1 MIQKPYVRAEHGVL
15 RVGEAD
21 ISLESVVFAFQD
33 GLAPEAI
40 QLQYPSLSL
49 EEVYGAIT
57 HYLANRETVDLYLA
71 QQAERWADL
80 RRTSEQTL
88 SPVVARLRALR
99 QSTVGDPA

>member
-1 MIQKPYVRAEHGVL
+1 MIQKPYVRTEQGLL

-33 GLAPEAI
+33 GLVPEAI

-57 HYLANRETVDLYLA
+57 HYLANRKTVDSYLA
-71 QQAERWADL
+71 QQTERWADL
-80 RRTSEQTL
+80 RRSSEQIP